1 MAFKKS
7 SNTASCPWR
16 VYSGA
21 ILTREGIIPQMP
33 LHSRLFKNRISSFV
47 TGAVKYGEMPYQ
59 DFRWQQH
66 TSLPKM

>member
-1 MAFKKS
+1 MAFKNHQIQQAAHGEYPPAQS
-7 SNTASCPWR
+7 TLAMVIYHTCL
-16 VYSGA
+16 Y
-21 ILTREGIIPQMP
+21 ILNF
-33 LHSRLFKNRISSFV
+33 LKNRISSFV